1 MKKYLAWILAALC
14 ALMPVAGLAA
24 ENRDTQLT
32 TTLPREHTITVVRG
46 ARGRDG
52 LYGHAHVYRGSPVR
66 LYIGGCAGC
75 GIPIQSG
82 GGAAQQWREHI
93 REYGHYRQR
102 VRRQDIDT
110 EFCTRAS
117 ESNTRGEPNA
127 HDKPDSH
134 GEPDTYGKSDNH
146 GEPDGDGEPNGES
159 QTSAEF

>member
-1 MKKYLAWILAALC
+1 M
-14 ALMPVAGLAA
+14 
-24 ENRDTQLT
+24 
-32 TTLPREHTITVVRG
+32 
-46 ARGRDG
+46 
-52 LYGHAHVYRGSPVR
+52 
-66 LYIGGCAGC
+66 
-75 GIPIQSG
+75 IPIQSG

-117 ESNTRGEPNA
+117 ESDTHGEPNA
-127 HDKPDSH
+127 HDKPDGHGEPDSH